1 MSWPRRGGADVRG
14 SGICPADDRFT
25 GRVTHVRDLS
35 TLYRPESVAIIGASG
50 TRGKIGNA
58 VVRNIIESGYGGGI
72 YPVNPNSDII
82 EGLKCYPSVSDIP
95 GHVDQAVM
103 CIPAPFVAEAMREC
117 GRAGVKS
124 VVTITA
130 GFREVSPAGAK
141 MEREIAGIA
150 EEYGMNMMGPN
161 CLGVMATH
169 TPLNASF
176 SDGFPLK
183 GNIAFFSQSG
193 ALCIAI
199 VDWGR
204 EQGLGFSKFI
214 SMGNKADL
222 DEADFI
228 ADAAHDPE
236 TRVILLYLE
245 SIEDGR
251 AFMKAAAEAAREK
264 PVVVV
269 KSGVSEAGA
278 RAASSHT
285 GALAGADAGFE
296 AAFKQS
302 GVLRARAME
311 EQFVKAVAF
320 AREGVLAGGRRVA
333 IVTNSGGPG
342 VMAVDAIEA
351 GGLKLAAFS
360 EETTAT
366 LRAGLAGIASVGNP
380 VDVTGQASDL
390 DYRVALESCC
400 SDPGVDM
407 LMTVLAPTAVLD
419 SIAVAEHVL
428 EVSRMY
434 PETPVV
440 ASFTGGESVQEAI
453 GILRAERIPCFQF
466 PEAAVRCLYT
476 MIEYQEVRGRLQKGK
491 PLTFT
496 GDAVRVQ
503 EVIDRVRSDGRSV
516 MLGPEAMAV
525 AEAYGIST
533 VPSRLATSAAEAA
546 EQAAEM
552 GFPVVLKV
560 ASPEIIHK
568 TDIGGVQLGLEDRS
582 AVERAYASIMEG
594 AERGAKGARVYG
606 VEVQK
611 MFPPGQELIVGLSK
625 NAEFG
630 PLLMFGLGG
639 IFVDLMKDVSF
650 RLAEGLTDVD
660 VSEMIRET
668 KAYDLLGGYR
678 GEAPKDMVAV
688 EETVARV
695 AQLARDF
702 DEIEELDIN
711 PFFAYEQGVAA
722 LDVKI
727 TLSQKEDA
735 GL

>member
-1 MSWPRRGGADVRG
+1 M
-14 SGICPADDRFT
+14 
-25 GRVTHVRDLS
+25 RDLS

-58 VVRNIIESGYGGGI
+58 VVRNIIESGYGGAI
-72 YPVNPNSDII
+72 YPVNPGRDTV
-82 EGLKCYPSVSDIP
+82 EGLRCYPRVGDIP
-95 GHVDQAVM
+95 DRVDQAVI
-103 CIPAPFVAEAMREC
+103 CIPAPVVAGAMREC
-117 GRAGVKS
+117 GEAGVKS
-124 VVTITA
+124 VVTISA
-130 GFREVSPAGAK
+130 GFREVGPEGAE
-141 MEREIAGIA
+141 MQREIADIA
-150 EEYGMNMMGPN
+150 EAYGMNMMGPN
-161 CLGVMATH
+161 CLGVMDTH

-176 SDGFPLK
+176 SDGFPLQ

-214 SMGNKADL
+214 SMGNKAQL

-228 ADAAHDPE
+228 ADAARDPD

-245 SIEDGR
+245 SIEDGE
-251 AFMKAAAEAAREK
+251 AFMKAAAEAVSEK

-278 RAASSHT
+278 QAASSHT
-285 GALAGADAGFE
+285 GALAGTDAGFE

-320 AREGVLAGGRRVA
+320 AREGVRPRGRRVA

-342 VMAVDAIEA
+342 VMAVDAIET
-351 GGLKLAAFS
+351 GGLELAAFTG
-360 EETTAT
+360 ETTDH
-366 LRAGLAGIASVGNP
+366 LKSGLAGIASVANP

-419 SIAVAEHVL
+419 SVAVAGHIL
-428 EVSRMY
+428 EISRLH
-434 PETPVV
+434 PEKPVV
-440 ASFTGGESVQEAI
+440 ASFTGGASVEEAI
-453 GILRAERIPCFQF
+453 QMLRGERIPCFQF
-466 PEAAVRCLYT
+466 PEAAVHCLYT
-476 MIEYQEVRGRLQKGK
+476 MIEYQEARRRLQEGR

-496 GDAVRVQ
+496 GDRARA
-503 EVIDRVRSDGRSV
+503 EEIFDGVRSDGRRV
-516 MLGPEAMAV
+516 LLGPEAMAV
-525 AEAYGIST
+525 AEAYGIGT

-546 EQAAEM
+546 QQAGEL

-560 ASPEIIHK
+560 ASPQIIHK
-568 TDIGGVQLGLEDRS
+568 TDIGGVQLGLEDPD
-582 AVERAYASIMEG
+582 AVEKAYASIMDGARRG
-594 AERGAKGARVYG
+594 AEGARVYG

-611 MFPPGQELIVGLSK
+611 MFPPGQELIVGLSR
-625 NAEFG
+625 NPEFG

-650 RLAEGLTDVD
+650 RLAGWLTDVH
-660 VSEMIRET
+660 VSQMIRET
-668 KAYDLLGGYR
+668 KAYDLLRGYR
-678 GEAPKDMVAV
+678 GEAPKDLEAV

-702 DEIEELDIN
+702 DEIEEMDIN
-711 PFFAYEQGVAA
+711 PFFAYEEGVAA

-727 TLSQKEDA
+727 TLASKEEA
-735 GL
+735 GQ